1 MVVVFVSSSFQQD
14 LHILL
19 CFPSKAIL
27 SLPSATSGPWRC
39 RDYPM
44 TPKSSDKISS
54 RVYNNRAC
62 FISHYRQRLD
72 YGKGKMFSGQS
83 TVCCGKIK
91 ERGKDRR
98 VCGHIWSEHILLMLM
113 ISGGSSN

>member
-27 SLPSATSGPWRC
+27 SLPSVTSGPWRC
-39 RDYPM
+39 RDYPL

-54 RVYNNRAC
+54 RVNSIRTCYIFN
-62 FISHYRQRLD
+62 YGQRLD
-72 YGKGKMFSGQS
+72 YGKGKGFLA
-83 TVCCGKIK
+83 
-91 ERGKDRR
+91 R
-98 VCGHIWSEHILLMLM
+98 VKCSVEK
-113 ISGGSSN
+113 

>member
-39 RDYPM
+39 L
-44 TPKSSDKISS
+44 TPQSSDKISS
-54 RVYNNRAC
+54 RVNSIRTCYIFN
-62 FISHYRQRLD
+62 YGQRLD
-72 YGKGKMFSGQS
+72 YGKGKGFLARVKCAVEKSRKEE
-83 TVCCGKIK
+83 KI
-91 ERGKDRR
+91 GGYAD
-98 VCGHIWSEHILLMLM
+98 
-113 ISGGSSN
+113 ISGVNIFS